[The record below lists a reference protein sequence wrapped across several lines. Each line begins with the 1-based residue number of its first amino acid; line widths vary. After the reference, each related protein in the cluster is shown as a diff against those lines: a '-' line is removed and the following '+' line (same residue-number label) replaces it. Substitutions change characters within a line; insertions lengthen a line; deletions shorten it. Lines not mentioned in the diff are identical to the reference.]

1 MNSVLRLLCVL
12 MAALTTLQ
20 PGAMAHD
27 SPLLRSWDGFS
38 FKIEDSQCRVG
49 IAAVKLSVSE
59 LSAQAGNLVA
69 SYAIEVPLSQASN
82 DSGLIVLPITLSV
95 DQLGTE
101 GGTLTGTAYSNK
113 KGAHPSAIIC
123 EVRPHDDQGIRLAII
138 TTKRTLKFKSRYT
151 VIETD
156 TDS

>member
-1 MNSVLRLLCVL
+1 MPRRDCRGQAISQRTERASGQLSRQLCDR
-12 MAALTTLQ
+12 
-20 PGAMAHD
+20 G
-27 SPLLRSWDGFS
+27 
-38 FKIEDSQCRVG
+38 
-49 IAAVKLSVSE
+49 
-59 LSAQAGNLVA
+59 
-69 SYAIEVPLSQASN
+69 PLSQASN

-113 KGAHPSAIIC
+113 KGAHPSTIIC

-151 VIETD
+151 VIETG